1 MTGRFT
7 RIICA
12 TAVIAVMTI
21 WETRAQDPHFSQ
33 YYANPLYLNPAMAG
47 APVCPRLILNYRN
60 QWPSISGQYV
70 TYNASYDQHV
80 QALSGGIGVLVNVDR
95 AGEGTLSTTMASG
108 IYSFR
113 TQLGSKFSLK
123 AGIQATFLQKNLDWT
138 KLTFPDQIDPRHGF
152 VFNTN
157 EIYPSDGLVKTMAD
171 FAAGTVLYSERF
183 FCGFSAHHLTT
194 PNEGFISYSELPLK
208 MTAHAGA
215 IINIEGRRSRK
226 HSVSIDETS
235 ISPNI
240 MFQKQGEFEQLN
252 YGVYLNK
259 YPFVVGTW
267 FRQNF
272 DNPDAVIVLL
282 GFVQPSFKFGYS
294 YDLTVS
300 KLTNASGGAHE
311 FSLGIQFECSPVQK
325 RAKAIPC
332 PSF

>member
-1 MTGRFT
+1 MARRLTKFVL
-7 RIICA
+7 A
-12 TAVIAVMTI
+12 AVVVTALSFSDAA
-21 WETRAQDPHFSQ
+21 AQDPHFSQ

-47 APVCPRLILNYRN
+47 TPICPRLILNYRN

-80 QALSGGIGVLVNVDR
+80 DALSGGIGVLVNVDR

-108 IYSFR
+108 IYSYHLPLSR
-113 TQLGSKFSLK
+113 TFSLR

-157 EIYPSDGLVKTMAD
+157 EVYPPDGLTKTVAD
-171 FAAGTVLYSERF
+171 FSTGMVLYSERF
-183 FCGFSAHHLTT
+183 YFGFSASHLTT
-194 PNEGFISYSELPLK
+194 PDEGFISISELPIK
-208 MTAHAGA
+208 YTVHTGA
-215 IINIEGRRSRK
+215 IISIEGDNSRK
-226 HSVSIDETS
+226 RTIEETS

-240 MFQKQGEFEQLN
+240 MYQKQAKFEQLN
-252 YGVYLNK
+252 YGLYLNK
-259 YPFVVGTW
+259 FPFVGGVW
-267 FRQNF
+267 YRHNF
-272 DNPDAVIVLL
+272 DNSDAVIVLL
-282 GFVQPSFKFGYS
+282 GFIQQSFRFGYS

-311 FSLGIQFECSPVQK
+311 FSLTIQFECSPK
-325 RAKAIPC
+325 RKRIRAINC

>member
-1 MTGRFT
+1 MAGRLPKFVL
-7 RIICA
+7 
-12 TAVIAVMTI
+12 AVVVISTLSFSDAV
-21 WETRAQDPHFSQ
+21 AQDPHFSQ

-47 APVCPRLILNYRN
+47 SPICPRLILNYRN

-80 QALSGGIGVLVNVDR
+80 DALSGGIGLLVNVDR

-108 IYSFR
+108 IYSYHLPLSR
-113 TQLGSKFSLK
+113 TFSLR

-157 EIYPSDGLVKTMAD
+157 EVYPPDGLTKTVAD
-171 FAAGTVLYSERF
+171 FSTGIVLYSERF
-183 FCGFSAHHLTT
+183 YFGFSAAHLTT
-194 PNEGFISYSELPLK
+194 PNEGFISYSELPIK
-208 MTAHAGA
+208 YTVHTGA
-215 IINIEGRRSRK
+215 IISIEGDNSRK
-226 HSVSIDETS
+226 RTIEETS

-240 MFQKQGEFEQLN
+240 MFQKQAEFEQLN
-252 YGVYLNK
+252 YGLYLNK
-259 YPFVVGTW
+259 FPFVGGLW
-267 FRQNF
+267 YRHNF
-272 DNPDAVIVLL
+272 DNSDAMIVLL
-282 GFVQPSFKFGYS
+282 GFIQQSFRFGYS

-311 FSLGIQFECSPVQK
+311 FSLTIQFECSPK
-325 RAKAIPC
+325 RKRIRAINC

>member
-7 RIICA
+7 RIILA
-12 TAVIAVMTI
+12 TALIAVMSV
-21 WETRAQDPHFSQ
+21 WDAKAQDPHFSQ

-47 APVCPRLILNYRN
+47 APICPRMILNYRN
-60 QWPSISGQYV
+60 QWPGISGQYV

-80 QALSGGIGVLVNVDR
+80 DALSGGIGVLVNVDR

-108 IYSFR
+108 IYSYKLDLNR
-113 TQLGSKFSLK
+113 KLSLK

-157 EIYPSDGLVKTMAD
+157 EVYPEDGLTKTVAD
-171 FAAGTVLYSERF
+171 FATGLVLYSERF
-183 FCGFSAHHLTT
+183 FAGVSAHHLTT

-208 MTAHAGA
+208 WTGHAGA
-215 IINIEGRRSRK
+215 IISIEGDNSRK
-226 HSVSIDETS
+226 RTVEETS

-240 MFQKQGEFEQLN
+240 MFQKQGQFEQFN
-252 YGVYLNK
+252 YGCYLNK

-267 FRQNF
+267 FRQSL

-311 FSLGIQFECSPVQK
+311 FSLTIQFECSPKQK
-325 RAKAIPC
+325 RVRPITC